1 MAREIFRGDP
11 KKIQQ
16 RINSGECV
24 TENLGRMQSGSINT
38 IGNLVAA
45 TGSSGSDKNR
55 WIKFLQMRKK
65 NQRAHLH

>member
-1 MAREIFRGDP
+1 
-11 KKIQQ
+11 
-16 RINSGECV
+16 
-24 TENLGRMQSGSINT
+24 MQSGSINA

-55 WIKFLQMRKK
+55 WIKFIQIRKK